1 MLVVLEHRTRKGW
14 RLSSSSWVVA
24 FAVGLFTLV
33 VVASCALLFFA
44 AEPRAESTSFHPS
57 AAASAALEAPI
68 AHERAHERASLDNDL
83 DNDGHVDGIADPLGA
98 HPDGIATPLVC
109 LVFVSLLIP
118 AVGGLFLLSLYQLPM
133 VGPGYCLPPERP
145 G

>member
-1 MLVVLEHRTRKGW
+1 VLVVLKHRTTKGW
-14 RLSSSSWVVA
+14 RLSSYWVVA

-44 AEPRAESTSFHPS
+44 VEPRAESTSFHSS
-57 AAASAALEAPI
+57 AAASAVLEASI
-68 AHERAHERASLDNDL
+68 AHERPSLDNDL
-83 DNDGHVDGIADPLGA
+83 DNDGQVDGIADSLGA
-98 HPDGIATPLVC
+98 HPNGIANPLC

-118 AVGGLFLLSLYQLPM
+118 AVGGGLFLLSLYKLPM
-133 VGPGYCLPPERP
+133 VGRGYCLPPERP

>member
-1 MLVVLEHRTRKGW
+1 VQVLVVVKHRTTKGV

-44 AEPRAESTSFHPS
+44 AEPRAESTSFYPS
-57 AAASAALEAPI
+57 AAASAVLEAPI
-68 AHERAHERASLDNDL
+68 AHERASLDNDL
-83 DNDGHVDGIADPLGA
+83 DNDSHVDGIADSLGA
-98 HPDGIATPLVC
+98 HPDGIANPLVC

-118 AVGGLFLLSLYQLPM
+118 AVGGGLFLLSLYKLPM
-133 VGPGYCLPPERP
+133 VGRGYCLPPERP